1 MQQSISFVTLA
12 VHDFDEALGFYR
24 GVLGWTPFNVIDHT
38 IAFFNVGSLVFSLC
52 AYEELRNDVGS
63 ELVTT
68 PFLGV
73 TLALNLPSEVL
84 VNELFAQLHQAGV
97 NIVKSPTRASWG
109 GFSGYFA
116 DPEGH
121 LWEVAYNPQF
131 AFAANGTMVIPQP

>member
-1 MQQSISFVTLA
+1 VQQSISFATLA
-12 VHDFDEALGFYR
+12 VHDFDNALAFYR
-24 GVLGWTPFNVIDHT
+24 EVLGWTPFNVIEHT

-52 AYEELRNDVGS
+52 TYEELRHDVGA

-73 TLALNLPSEVL
+73 TLALNLPSEAQ
-84 VNELFAQLHQAGV
+84 VNELFAQFHQADV
-97 NIVKSPTRASWG
+97 NVVKSPTRAPWG

-116 DPEGH
+116 DPEVH

-131 AFAANGTMVIPQP
+131 EFDANGTMVIPEP